1 VLIDDSAHHGCR
13 SGDTMADPVALPL
26 LIRHIH
32 MNQIMLGAAL
42 AELAIWIDQCGSP
55 DTSEL
60 ICRRL
65 ATLEAN
71 ADFIS
76 EAIVDLMADP

>member
-1 VLIDDSAHHGCR
+1 M
-13 SGDTMADPVALPL
+13 TDPVALPL
-26 LIRHIH
+26 LIHRIH
-32 MNQIMLGAAL
+32 MSQMMLGAAL
-42 AELAIWIDQCGSP
+42 AELPIWIDQCGFP

-65 ATLEAN
+65 ATLDAN

-76 EAIVDLMADP
+76 EAIVDLVADP

>member
-1 VLIDDSAHHGCR
+1 
-13 SGDTMADPVALPL
+13 MAAPDALPL
-26 LIRHIH
+26 LIHRIH
-32 MNQIMLGAAL
+32 MNQIMLAAVL

-65 ATLEAN
+65 ETLEAN

-76 EAIVDLMADP
+76 EAIVDLMADS

>member
-1 VLIDDSAHHGCR
+1 M
-13 SGDTMADPVALPL
+13 TDPFALPL
-26 LIRHIH
+26 LIHRIH
-32 MNQIMLGAAL
+32 MNQVMLGAAL
-42 AELAIWIDQCGSP
+42 ADLAIWIDQCDSP
-55 DTSEL
+55 DTSGL

>member
-1 VLIDDSAHHGCR
+1 
-13 SGDTMADPVALPL
+13 MAKRDALPL
-26 LIRHIH
+26 VLHRIH

-42 AELAIWIDQCGSP
+42 VELAIWIDQCGSP
-55 DTSEL
+55 DASEQL
-60 ICRRL
+60 CHRL

-76 EAIVDLMADP
+76 ETIVDLMADS

>member
-1 VLIDDSAHHGCR
+1 M
-13 SGDTMADPVALPL
+13 TDPFALPL
-26 LIRHIH
+26 LIHRIH

-42 AELAIWIDQCGSP
+42 ADLAIWIDQCDSP
-55 DTSEL
+55 DTSGL

>member
-1 VLIDDSAHHGCR
+1 M
-13 SGDTMADPVALPL
+13 TNPVALPL
-26 LIRHIH
+26 LIHRIH

-42 AELAIWIDQCGSP
+42 AEIAIWIDKCGSP
-55 DTSEL
+55 NTSEL

-76 EAIVDLMADP
+76 AAIVDLMADS

>member
-1 VLIDDSAHHGCR
+1 
-13 SGDTMADPVALPL
+13 MADPDALPL
-26 LIRHIH
+26 LIHRIH
-32 MNQIMLGAAL
+32 MNQIMLGPPL
-42 AELAIWIDQCGSP
+42 RNWRSGPTNTAIQTPQS
-55 DTSEL
+55 L

-65 ATLEAN
+65 ATLEAH

>member
-1 VLIDDSAHHGCR
+1 M
-13 SGDTMADPVALPL
+13 TDPDALPL
-26 LIRHIH
+26 LIHRIH

-42 AELAIWIDQCGSP
+42 AGLAIWIDQGSYP

-60 ICRRL
+60 IYRRL
-65 ATLEAN
+65 TTLEAN

>member
-1 VLIDDSAHHGCR
+1 M
-13 SGDTMADPVALPL
+13 TDPVALPL
-26 LIRHIH
+26 LIRRIH

-60 ICRRL
+60 ICRHL